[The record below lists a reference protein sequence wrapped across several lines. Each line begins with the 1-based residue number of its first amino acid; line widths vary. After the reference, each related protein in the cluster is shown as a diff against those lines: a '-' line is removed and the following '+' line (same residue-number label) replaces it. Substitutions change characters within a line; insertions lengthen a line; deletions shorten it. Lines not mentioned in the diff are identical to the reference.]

1 MPKVAEDT
9 LGLTDND
16 GEIVDG
22 ESLINLQRE
31 PKSKAAKI
39 RDIFAD
45 AIDAWLSGMNPASLV
60 ESADIRDARALARR
74 YRYPYVDLFPS
85 HGSSPIEKE
94 LLNDLP
100 VELMLRYQFVPL
112 RREGKRLHI
121 AISDPTDLQRLDELE
136 VTLQSRLVPY
146 VTTPGAIELVLRK
159 GDTTQRVLREAA
171 SDFRISLVKETEH
184 GEEVLNLDRLAT
196 DAEMSPIIKLVDT
209 ILFNALES
217 RASDIHIETGDTA
230 VSVKFRIDGALYEKV
245 DPIDVA
251 YHSRLISRIKV
262 MSELD
267 IAECR
272 VPQDGRFRVRYKG
285 RNVDF
290 RISIMPTGYGED
302 AVIRILDKEQINE
315 EFRNLRLDVIGFS
328 EDDLIK
334 FRQYITEPYGMVL
347 VTGPTGSG
355 KTTTLYAALNEIR
368 NTEDKIVTI
377 EDPIEYQL
385 QGVTQIP
392 VNEKK
397 GLTFAR
403 GLRSILRHDPDKIM
417 IGEIRDPETAQIAI
431 QSALTGHLVF
441 TTVHANNVIDVI
453 GRFLN
458 MGVEPYNFVSSL
470 NCVLAQRLVRLICP
484 ACKQPHRPSSEELLQ
499 SGLRAEEYRNR
510 IYYDSVGCDRCNHTG
525 YRGRTAI
532 HELLGLT
539 DNIRDLIVERRP
551 ASEIRRA
558 AQAEGL
564 SSLRASALG
573 KLTSGLTSLR
583 EINRVTFAEE
593 SRQQNIVGTTL

>member
-1 MPKVAEDT
+1 MSNVGEERLAREFT
-9 LGLTDND
+9 D
-16 GEIVDG
+16 GEVTEG
-22 ESLINLQRE
+22 EPLFDLRAESNG
-31 PKSKAAKI
+31 KAAKI
-39 RDIFAD
+39 RGIVAE
-45 AIDAWLSGMNPASLV
+45 AIDSWLWDTDPARSEEPAEV
-60 ESADIRDARALARR
+60 REARTLARR
-74 YRYPYVDLFPS
+74 YRYPYVDLFPAR
-85 HGSSPIEKE
+85 GNSPIDDDLVNE
-94 LLNDLP
+94 LP
-100 VELMLRYQFVPL
+100 VDLMVRYQFVPL
-112 RREGKRLHI
+112 HREGKRLHI
-121 AISDPTDLQRLDELE
+121 AISNPADLQKLDELE
-136 VTLQSRLVPY
+136 VALKSRIAPY
-146 VTTPGAIELVLRK
+146 ITTAAAIDLFLRK
-159 GDTTQRVLREAA
+159 GGTTQRVMQEAA
-171 SDFRISLVKETEH
+171 SDFRISLVKETEN

-209 ILFNALES
+209 IIFNALES

-245 DPIDVA
+245 DPIDVS

-272 VPQDGRFRVRYKG
+272 VPQDGRFRVRYKA

-328 EDDLIK
+328 ESNLQK
-334 FRQYITEPYGMVL
+334 FRQYIAEPYGMVL

-385 QGVTQIP
+385 QGITQIP

-403 GLRSILRHDPDKIM
+403 GLRSVLRHDPDKIM
-417 IGEIRDPETAQIAI
+417 IGEIRDQETAQIAI

-484 ACKQPHRPSSEELLQ
+484 ACKRPYRPSTEELIQ
-499 SGLRAEEYRNR
+499 SGLGTDEFRDR
-510 IYYDSVGCDRCNHTG
+510 IYYESAGCLHCNRTG

-551 ASEIRRA
+551 SSEIRRA

-564 SSLRASALG
+564 SSLRASALEKVMAG
-573 KLTSGLTSLR
+573 VTSLR
-583 EINRVTFAEE
+583 EINRVTFAEGAG
-593 SRQQNIVGTTL
+593 NK

>member
-1 MPKVAEDT
+1 MSEPSFEEPPEV
-9 LGLTDND
+9 
-16 GEIVDG
+16 
-22 ESLINLQRE
+22 RE
-31 PKSKAAKI
+31 
-39 RDIFAD
+39 
-45 AIDAWLSGMNPASLV
+45 
-60 ESADIRDARALARR
+60 ARALAQR
-74 YRYPYVDLFPS
+74 YRYPYIDLFPTQ
-85 HGSSPIEKE
+85 GDSPIQNE
-94 LLNDLP
+94 LLNELP
-100 VELMLRYQFVPL
+100 VDLMLRYQFVPL
-112 RREGKRLHI
+112 QREGKRLHI

-136 VTLQSRLVPY
+136 STLQTRLVPY
-146 VTTPGAIELVLRK
+146 VTTAGAIELVLRK

-171 SDFRISLVKETEH
+171 SDFRISLVKETEN
-184 GEEVLNLDRLAT
+184 GEEVLDLDRLAT
-196 DAEMSPIIKLVDT
+196 DAEMSPIVKLVDT
-209 ILFNALES
+209 IIFNALES
-217 RASDIHIETGDTA
+217 RASDIHIETGDVA
-230 VSVKFRIDGALYEKV
+230 VYVKFRIDGALYEKV
-245 DPIDVA
+245 DPIDLA

-290 RISIMPTGYGED
+290 RISIMPTGHGED

-328 EDDLIK
+328 EEDLQK
-334 FRQYITEPYGMVL
+334 FRQYIAEPYGMVL

-368 NTEDKIVTI
+368 NSEDKIITI

-385 QGVTQIP
+385 QGITQIP

-417 IGEIRDPETAQIAI
+417 VGEIRDPETAQIAV

-470 NCVLAQRLVRLICP
+470 NCVLAQRLVRLNCP
-484 ACKQPHRPSSEELLQ
+484 ACKRPHRPSNDELVQ
-499 SGLRAEEYRNR
+499 SGLNSEVYRNR
-510 IYYDSVGCDRCNHTG
+510 IYYMSVGCDHCHRTG

-564 SSLRASALG
+564 SSLRASAVS
-573 KLTSGLTSLR
+573 KLMAGITSLR

-593 SRQQNIVGTTL
+593 TKIATDG

>member
-1 MPKVAEDT
+1 MKVGEGIFEVA
-9 LGLTDND
+9 GSLT
-16 GEIVDG
+16 E
-22 ESLINLQRE
+22 ESSDVWLMDLWQDSRPE
-31 PKSKAAKI
+31 AVK
-39 RDIFAD
+39 
-45 AIDAWLSGMNPASLV
+45 LSGIAAEAI
-60 ESADIRDARALARR
+60 ESWLLKMTSISDDDPPPVREAKDLARK
-74 YRYPYVDLFPS
+74 YRYPYIDLLTPT
-85 HGSSPIEKE
+85 GSAQIQDGLLNEVPIE
-94 LLNDLP
+94 
-100 VELMLRYQFVPL
+100 LMVRFQFVPL
-112 RREGKRLHI
+112 RRDQNRLHVAI
-121 AISDPTDLQRLDELE
+121 ADPTDLQRLDELAQALG
-136 VTLQSRLVPY
+136 TRIAPY
-146 VTTPGAIELVLRK
+146 VSTSTAIQSVLAR
-159 GDTTQRVLREAA
+159 GDATQRVLSEAA
-171 SDFRISLVKETEH
+171 SSFRISLVKETEH
-184 GEEVLNLDRLAT
+184 GEEVLDLDRLAT

-209 ILFNALES
+209 IVFNALES

-230 VSVKFRIDGALYEKV
+230 VFVKFRIDGALYERV
-245 DPIDVA
+245 GPIDLA
-251 YHSRLISRIKV
+251 HHERLISRIKV

-267 IAECR
+267 IAERR

-290 RISIMPTGYGED
+290 RISIMPTAFGED

-328 EDDLIK
+328 EDELLD
-334 FRQYITEPYGMVL
+334 FRKYISEPYGMVL

-355 KTTTLYAALNEIR
+355 KTTTLYAALNEIK
-368 NTEDKIVTI
+368 NTEDKIITI

-385 QGVTQIP
+385 QGITQIP

-417 IGEIRDPETAQIAI
+417 IGEIRDAETAQIAI

-470 NCVLAQRLVRLICP
+470 NCVLAQRLVRLICS
-484 ACKQPHRPSSEELLQ
+484 ACKQPYRWSEEELVN
-499 SGLRAEEYRNR
+499 SGLRSKEDHDRVFYTG
-510 IYYDSVGCDRCNHTG
+510 VGCEHCNHTG

-532 HELLGLT
+532 HELLGVT
-539 DNIRDLIVERRP
+539 DTIRNLIIERRP
-551 ASEIRRA
+551 ASEIRHA

-564 SSLRASALG
+564 KSLRASALR
-573 KLTSGLTSLR
+573 KLFAGLTTLHEVR
-583 EINRVTFAEE
+583 RVTFAEE
-593 SRQQNIVGTTL
+593 TK